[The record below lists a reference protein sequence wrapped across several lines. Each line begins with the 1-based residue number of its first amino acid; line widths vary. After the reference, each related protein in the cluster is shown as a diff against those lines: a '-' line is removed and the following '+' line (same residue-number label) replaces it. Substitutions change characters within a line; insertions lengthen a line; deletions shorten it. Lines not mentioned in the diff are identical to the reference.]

1 MKRIVFGD
9 DPEKTMA
16 RLGYREVGR
25 KACFAGMLFKNAPDE
40 YKAGTSILSYFL
52 KQQFLNWDFTREKLQ
67 KYINL
72 LLLYFWLDMG
82 WKLTQLRNIGPVLD
96 YWCNESEYQGTALSC
111 ISVKETKKN
120 SRVSNIKDF
129 MILCQIENCRSCIL

>member
-1 MKRIVFGD
+1 MNIRRVRQYCH
-9 DPEKTMA
+9 T
-16 RLGYREVGR
+16 
-25 KACFAGMLFKNAPDE
+25 
-40 YKAGTSILSYFL
+40 FL

>member
-1 MKRIVFGD
+1 MSDLPPIRFANGACFVANEVTAPSGVKRIVFGD
-9 DPEKTMA
+9 NPEKPMA

-40 YKAGTSILSYFL
+40 YKAGTSILSYFFETAIPEL
-52 KQQFLNWDFTREKLQ
+52 GLHPGETS

-96 YWCNESEYQGTALSC
+96 YWCNE
-111 ISVKETKKN
+111 
-120 SRVSNIKDF
+120 
-129 MILCQIENCRSCIL
+129 